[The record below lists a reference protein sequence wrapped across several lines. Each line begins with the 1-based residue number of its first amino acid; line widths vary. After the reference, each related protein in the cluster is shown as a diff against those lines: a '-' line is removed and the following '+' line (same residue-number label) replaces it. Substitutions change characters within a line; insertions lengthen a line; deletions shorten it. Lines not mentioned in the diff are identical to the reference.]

1 MIYTVT
7 LSPSIDYVVKLNH
20 LNTGNV
26 NRVSSENIYPGGK
39 GINVSR
45 VLKTLGHD
53 SIATGFISG
62 FTGDFIENSLKQLDV
77 KSDFIKLNE
86 GFTRINVKI
95 KSDEETEINGQGPH
109 ISEEELNELFN
120 KLSKLNEDDILVLAG
135 SIPST
140 LKEDLYERIMEKLKG
155 SNVKVVV
162 DATKNLLL
170 NVLKY
175 NPFLIKPNN
184 HELEDM
190 FNVKL
195 QSIDDIVIYARKL
208 KDMGARN
215 VLVSMGKDGALLLTE
230 NNEVYVSNTPK
241 GTVINSVGAG
251 DSMVA
256 GFICGYTIYNSY
268 KEALKLGAASGSAT
282 AFSSDLATKEFIDN
296 LIKEINVE
304 RGYIK

>member
-7 LSPSIDYVVKLNH
+7 LNPSIDYVINLEH
-20 LNTGNV
+20 LKTGQV
-26 NRVSSENIYPGGK
+26 NRVKDEKVYPGGK

-53 SIATGFISG
+53 NVATGFVSN
-62 FTGDFIENSLKQLDV
+62 FTGDFIINSLADLNV
-77 KSDFIKLNE
+77 KSDFIKLDN

-95 KSDEETEINGQGPH
+95 KSDEETEINGGGPH
-109 ISEEELNELFN
+109 ISDEKLKELFN
-120 KLSKLNEDDILVLAG
+120 KLNKLNENDILVLAG

-140 LKEDLYERIMEKLKG
+140 LSEDLYERIMEKVKE

-184 HELEDM
+184 HELEEM

-195 QSIDDIVIYARKL
+195 KSIDDIVTYGKKL
-208 KDMGARN
+208 QDMGARN
-215 VLVSMGKDGALLLTE
+215 VLISMGKDGALLITE
-230 NNEVYVSNTPK
+230 DKEIFISNVPK
-241 GTVINSVGAG
+241 GRVINSVGAG

-256 GFICGYTIYNSY
+256 GFISGYTNSNSY
-268 KEALKLGAASGSAT
+268 EEALKLGAASGSAT
-282 AFSSDLATKEFIDN
+282 AFSADLATKEFIDK
-296 LIKEINVE
+296 LIQEIKIE
-304 RGYIK
+304 RR

>member
-7 LSPSIDYVVKLNH
+7 LNPSIDYVIKLEH
-20 LNTGNV
+20 LTTGHV
-26 NRVSSENIYPGGK
+26 NRVNSENVYPGGK

-45 VLKTLGHD
+45 ILKSLGYD
-53 SIATGFISG
+53 NVATGFVSN
-62 FTGDFIENSLKQLDV
+62 FTGDFIINSLGELDI
-77 KSDFIKLNE
+77 KSDFIKLDN

-95 KSDEETEINGQGPH
+95 KSDEETEINGGGPH
-109 ISEEELNELFN
+109 ISDEKLKELFDKLSTLNEN
-120 KLSKLNEDDILVLAG
+120 DILVLAG

-140 LKEDLYERIMEKLKG
+140 LNDDLYEKIMNHVKENK
-155 SNVKVVV
+155 VKVVV

-184 HELEDM
+184 LELEEM

-195 QSIDDIVIYARKL
+195 NNRNDIIKYAKKL
-208 KDMGARN
+208 QEMGGRN
-215 VLVSMGKDGALLLTE
+215 ILVSMGKDGALLLTE
-230 NNEVYVSNTPK
+230 NNEVYVSNVPK
-241 GTVINSVGAG
+241 GEVINSVGAG

-256 GFICGYTIYNSY
+256 GFISGYLNSNSY
-268 KEALKLGAASGSAT
+268 EESLKLGAASGSAT
-282 AFSSDLATKEFIDN
+282 AFSSDLATKEFIDS

-304 RGYIK
+304 RV

>member
-7 LSPSIDYVVKLNH
+7 LNPSIDYVIKLDH
-20 LNTGNV
+20 LKTGQI
-26 NRVSSENIYPGGK
+26 NRVNSENVYPGGK

-45 VLKTLGHD
+45 ILKTLGD
-53 SIATGFISG
+53 DNIATGFVSN
-62 FTGDFIENSLKQLDV
+62 FTGDFIKNSLSEMNI
-77 KSDFIKLNE
+77 KSDFIQLDN

-95 KSDEETEINGQGPH
+95 KSDEETEINGGGPE
-109 ISEEELNELFN
+109 ISDEKLGELFD
-120 KLSKLNEDDILVLAG
+120 KLSFLKEDDILVLAG

-140 LKEDLYERIMEKLKG
+140 LKEDLYEKIMNHVKEH
-155 SNVKVVV
+155 NVKVVV

-184 HELEDM
+184 HELEEM

-195 QSIDDIVIYARKL
+195 KDESDIITYAKKL
-208 KDMGARN
+208 QDMGARN
-215 VLVSMGKDGALLLTE
+215 VLISRGKDGALLITE
-230 NNEVYVSNTPK
+230 DEEVYVSNTPK
-241 GTVINSVGAG
+241 GDVINSVGAG

-256 GFICGYTIYNSY
+256 GFISGYLKHNSY

-282 AFSSDLATKEFIDN
+282 AFSSDLATNEFIN
-296 LIKEINVE
+296 KLIKEISVE
-304 RGYIK
+304 RR